1 MKKII
6 LSLIFCGLFFTGFA
20 QIGIGTTTP
29 NTSAALDITS
39 TNRGLLIPRM
49 TQAQKAAIA
58 TPATGLLIYQTDGAS
73 GFWFYNGA
81 TWQPFSSGT
90 GWSLTGNFGTTPL
103 LNKLGTT
110 DNQSLVFRANNSEVS
125 RILGNG
131 DVGIGTTTPTAK
143 LHVTS
148 NSVYSFTQDFS
159 SVATGN
165 VSLITTNNPYSF
177 NSNVSCVAADGWR
190 IDTVDASSA
199 PCTNCVGN
207 RAVIDYGDS
216 TCDQDATL
224 VVKTGIIPVASINI
238 SFDYSFDYS
247 VSPELFSVVLY
258 NETTSTPVSTLLNL
272 TADDEDTSFT
282 GAATV
287 TAGQSYSLRFRY
299 VGNYGWGVTIDNIR
313 ITAGNPVL
321 TIQDGNQAAGNVL
334 ISDANGNGVWTN
346 PAALAVA
353 DDDWRFASGST
364 TNDPIYRTGNVQV
377 GITTAATALLKV
389 QEPTFA
395 GQDTQFGLGNNEY
408 FQDVQSEQSISH
420 HVVPR
425 VDNSVSLGSSTLRWY
440 EVFATNGVINTSDER
455 EKEAIK
461 PLNYGTTELMKLK
474 PVSYQ
479 WKIEKFGNT
488 IVPENDKQHK
498 IGFIAQD
505 LLEVIPEVVQTENW
519 REIDGKYQ
527 QVPMERIGVNYAE
540 ILPVVIKTTHEQQF
554 LINSIKEKQKEI
566 ESILT
571 ELE

>member
-1 MKKII
+1 MKNFI
-6 LSLIFCGLFFTGFA
+6 LSFIFSGLFFSGFA

-49 TQAQKAAIA
+49 TQAQKNAIV
-58 TPATGLLIYQTDGAS
+58 TPATGLLVYQTDGAS

-81 TWQPFSSGT
+81 SWQPFSAGSGW
-90 GWSLTGNFGTTPL
+90 GLTGNLGTLPA

-110 DNQSLVFRANNSEVS
+110 DNQSLVLRANNSEVS
-125 RILGNG
+125 RILGSG

-143 LHVTS
+143 LHLTS
-148 NSVYSFTQDFS
+148 NSVFSFTQDFS

-165 VSLITTNNPYSF
+165 VSLVTTNNPYSF

-207 RAVIDYGDS
+207 RAVIDYGSS

-224 VVKTGIIPVASINI
+224 VVKTGAIPITNIAI

-247 VSPELFSVVLY
+247 VTPELFSVVLY
-258 NETTSTPVSTLLNL
+258 NETTSTAVSTLLSL
-272 TADDEDTSFT
+272 TTDAEDTSFT
-282 GAATV
+282 GSATV

-299 VGNYGWGVTIDNIR
+299 VGNYGWGLTLDNIR
-313 ITAGNPVL
+313 ITAGNPVI
-321 TIQDGNQAAGNVL
+321 TIQDGNQAAGRVL
-334 ISDANGNGVWTN
+334 VSDANGNGVWTN
-346 PAALAVA
+346 PAALALA

-364 TNDPIYRTGNVQV
+364 TNDPIYRTGYVSV
-377 GITTAATALLKV
+377 GNTYTPYGLLEV
-389 QEPTFA
+389 EEPTYA
-395 GQDTQFGLGNNEY
+395 GEGTQFGMGNNEY
-408 FQDVQSEQSISH
+408 FQDRQAEHTLSH
-420 HVVPR
+420 NVVPR
-425 VDNSVSLGSSTLRWY
+425 VNNSISLGSAALRWSTVY
-440 EVFATNGVINTSDER
+440 ATNGTINTSDKR

-461 PLNYGTTELMKLK
+461 SLQYGTSNLMKLK

-479 WKIEKFGNT
+479 WKEEKYGNT
-488 IVPENDKQHK
+488 IVSENDKQHK

-505 LLEVIPEVVQTENW
+505 LLEVVPEVVQTENW
-519 REIDGKYQ
+519 REIDGNYQ
-527 QVPMERIGVNYAE
+527 LVPMERFGVNYAE
-540 ILPVVIKTTHEQQF
+540 ILPVVIKTTQEQQV
-554 LINSIKEKQKEI
+554 LINNIKEKQKEI

>member
-6 LSLIFCGLFFTGFA
+6 LSLIFCGLFFTGFS

-49 TQAQKAAIA
+49 TQAQKTAIA

-90 GWSLTGNFGTTPL
+90 GWSLTGNSGTLPT

-110 DNQSLVFRANNSEVS
+110 DNQSFIIRANNTEVS
-125 RILGNG
+125 RILGTG
-131 DVGIGTTTPTAK
+131 DIGIGTTTPTAK
-143 LHVTS
+143 LHITS
-148 NSVYSFTQDFS
+148 NSVFSFLEDFS
-159 SVATGN
+159 SVSTGN
-165 VSLITTNNPYSF
+165 VSLVTTNNPYSF
-177 NSNVSCVAADGWR
+177 NTNSGCVAADGWR
-190 IDTVDASSA
+190 ISTTDASSA

-207 RAVIDYGDS
+207 RAVIDYGAS

-224 VVKTGIIPVASINI
+224 VVKTGIIPIANVAI
-238 SFDYSFDYS
+238 SFDYSFDYLGT
-247 VSPELFSVVLY
+247 PELFSVVLY
-258 NETTSTPVSTLLNL
+258 NETISTPVTTLLNL
-272 TADDEDTSFT
+272 TADDEDTSFS

-461 PLNYGTTELMKLK
+461 PLNYGTTELIKLK

-488 IVPENDKQHK
+488 TVPEKDKQHK

-540 ILPVVIKTTHEQQF
+540 ILPVVIKTTQEQQV